1 VVDGSGNP
9 IAGVTVSDNAGHTA
23 VTGSDGRY
31 TLSGLAAGTYTLTPS
46 KSGYAF
52 SPASR
57 AVTVPPDATGVDFVG
72 TSQAF
77 DTCEAPPVSKMEVW
91 MRDSPYRGIG
101 IYIGGSSRSCPQRRL
116 NRDWVAQVS
125 GQGWYF
131 LPIWVG
137 PQAPCTPYRS
147 RFSEDPDEA
156 YNQGL
161 QEAGRAMD
169 AARNLGLVNPEAPER
184 LVIYYDLEAY
194 DRNATPTCQAAVERF
209 LTGWVRGLQAGG
221 HQAGI
226 YGSSCGS
233 RASRWA
239 TLSPGP
245 DAVWLASW
253 IRRGYD
259 PYVSVYGVRCV
270 SDSLWNDHRRIRQYA
285 GDIFE
290 TYGGETLRI
299 DANVVDGPV
308 VRVGAMSIGQMSIG
322 QMRWALS
329 GENPP
334 AILGMD
340 LLNEREGWLL
350 TEEGLFWTVDGGQE
364 WRNIS
369 PVQGAHVL
377 EAAFFLDSRRGW
389 VIGREGEALILWRT
403 QDGGQTWQ
411 SSPFPA
417 VWEGGSIFIQFVDT
431 QHGWVMLKVPSG
443 SQFSIGRLFRTID
456 GGSQWMEVEPPVGE
470 PPRFVNASLGW
481 LAGGPAGDELYVTR
495 DGGLNWER
503 QEVVTSTGYVMYYAP
518 FFQDEQ
524 RGWLPVAIH
533 EGGSTRIAFY
543 ATEDGGHSW
552 MPAEAVA
559 IRQEADPNYRVP
571 VMVLGADR
579 WIIADPAVLPG
590 VPEGVTAIDFVSRD
604 VGWMVSPEGQCWG
617 ATCTQR
623 TRLMRTS
630 DGGQTWMQV
639 PIPRAYRLY
648 LPLILRNR

>member
-1 VVDGSGNP
+1 
-9 IAGVTVSDNAGHTA
+9 
-23 VTGSDGRY
+23 
-31 TLSGLAAGTYTLTPS
+31 
-46 KSGYAF
+46 
-52 SPASR
+52 
-57 AVTVPPDATGVDFVG
+57 
-72 TSQAF
+72 
-77 DTCEAPPVSKMEVW
+77 MEVW

-169 AARNLGLVNPEAPER
+169 AARNLGLANPEAPER

-290 TYGGETLRI
+290 TYGGKTLRI

-456 GGSQWMEVEPPVGE
+456 GGSQWVEVEPPVGE

-533 EGGSTRIAFY
+533 EGGSTRVAFY

-552 MPAEAVA
+552 MLAEAVA

-617 ATCTQR
+617 VTCTQR